1 MVGSTRSD
9 ECVCEVTLGVE
20 PQSIT
25 VRVPVA
31 VPANICPVEL
41 AHRLILHHNIPIYLH
56 NELSE
61 KLQAFLQNRTEE
73 YHRQQDQRA
82 LQGLREGRTSVS
94 DAAAAWAAKYSQ
106 VLTGLAILEALSKKQ
121 EAEGCENELLATMYH
136 SLVHSPTVVPLLG
149 LEHSFASTMSSLV
162 AQREHALREI
172 SERQTQEMSSTVSKV
187 GVHLTDD
194 DVNNLA
200 ARHLEDSQLLEVQ
213 WDSTISVLRENQKR
227 EFKTFVEE
235 SFAGREVTTPVTPK
249 DFIKGDTESVLVE
262 SSEPSQEESF
272 TIHLGA
278 QMKQM
283 HNLRL
288 LSADALQLCKYLT
301 LDLSDIP
308 PQRIQTSMS
317 LYSHNLNGLV
327 LLVDDRINTY
337 TGIKRDFGRV
347 CRKSTELHFPDLE
360 DQLEVVRNTVP
371 QVVQW
376 RRDHP
381 PPQYDCDED
390 APPPPPVPQHLKAG
404 DFYITRHSNLADVHV
419 MFHMVVDDT
428 LHTTDINSRHPVI
441 LGLRNVLKVA
451 CLGDITTLTIPLL
464 LTNSM
469 SEEMTMSW
477 CQKRAELVYKCIK
490 GFMMEMSSWGGAE
503 MKNMQFLV
511 PKGISEELFQH
522 LASMLPNIFRVSN
535 PLVVKSS

>member
-1 MVGSTRSD
+1 MVAATRNED
-9 ECVCEVTLGVE
+9 CICEVSIGTE
-20 PQSIT
+20 PRVLT
-25 VRVPVA
+25 VRVPVSIPTS
-31 VPANICPVEL
+31 VCPVEL
-41 AHRLILHHNIPIYLH
+41 AHRLIQHHNLPIYLH

-61 KLQAFLQNRTEE
+61 KLKIAIQDKTEE
-73 YHRQQDQRA
+73 HYRQQDKRVIQS
-82 LQGLREGRTSVS
+82 LQEGKINIKDV
-94 DAAAAWAAKYSQ
+94 AAAWANKYAQ
-106 VLTGLAILEALSKKQ
+106 VNKRQ
-121 EAEGCENELLATMYH
+121 EDEGCENEMLATMYH
-136 SLVHSPTVVPLLG
+136 SLVHSPAAANLIG
-149 LEHSFASTMSSLV
+149 LEHSFSNAMSSLV
-162 AQREHALREI
+162 SQREHALKEI
-172 SERQTQEMSSTVSKV
+172 SERQTREMSETVSAV
-187 GVHLTDD
+187 GVHFTDD

-200 ARHLEDSQLLEVQ
+200 ARHLEDSQLMEVQ
-213 WDSTISVLRENQKR
+213 WDSTISVLKEDQERD
-227 EFKTFVEE
+227 FKNFVME
-235 SFAGREVTTPVTPK
+235 SFAGREITTPVTPK
-249 DFIKGDTESVLVE
+249 DFILGSDTVMTEAT
-262 SSEPSQEESF
+262 EPTQEESF

-288 LSADALQLCKYLT
+288 LSADVLQLCKYQSH
-301 LDLSDIP
+301 DASAIP

-337 TGIKRDFGRV
+337 TGIKREFGRV
-347 CRKSTELHFPDLE
+347 CGRTTELHFPDLE
-360 DQLEVVRNTVP
+360 DQLEATRDLVP

-381 PPQYDCDED
+381 PPQYDCDEE
-390 APPPPPVPQHLKAG
+390 AAPPPPVPQHLKAG

-419 MFHMVVDDT
+419 VFHMIVDDS
-428 LHTTDINSRHPVI
+428 LRSGDINSRHPVI
-441 LGLRNVLKVA
+441 LGLRNVLKIA

-469 SEEMTMSW
+469 SEEMTMFW

-490 GFMMEMSSWGGAE
+490 GFMMEMASWGGAE

-511 PKGISEELFQH
+511 PKGISEDLFQH
-522 LASMLPNIFRVSN
+522 LAAMLPNIFRVSN

>member
-1 MVGSTRSD
+1 MKQSRCVKMVGATR
-9 ECVCEVTLGVE
+9 CEDCICEITLGGE
-20 PQSIT
+20 PQVIT
-25 VRVPVA
+25 VRVPITI
-31 VPANICPVEL
+31 PSSICHFEL
-41 AHRLILHHNIPIYLH
+41 AHRLVQHHNIPIYLH
-56 NELSE
+56 KELSE
-61 KLQAFLQNRTEE
+61 RLQVFIQDKTEE
-73 YHRQQDQRA
+73 HYRQQDQHA
-82 LQGLREGRTSVS
+82 IENLKNGVENIDDLAS
-94 DAAAAWAAKYSQ
+94 AWTNKYSQ
-106 VLTGLAILEALSKKQ
+106 FDI
-121 EAEGCENELLATMYH
+121 N
-136 SLVHSPTVVPLLG
+136 
-149 LEHSFASTMSSLV
+149 
-162 AQREHALREI
+162 
-172 SERQTQEMSSTVSKV
+172 RQTEEMSKTVSKV
-187 GVHLTDD
+187 GVNLTDD
-194 DVNNLA
+194 DVNDLA
-200 ARHLEDSQLLEVQ
+200 ARHLEDSQLIEVQ
-213 WDSTISVLRENQKR
+213 WDSTISVLKENQKR
-227 EFKTFVEE
+227 EFKNFVLE

-249 DFIKGDTESVLVE
+249 DFIMKGSDSVVVVE
-262 SSEPSQEESF
+262 ATGPMQEESF

-288 LSADALQLCKYLT
+288 LSEDVLQLCKYQSH
-301 LDLSDIP
+301 DASDIP

-347 CRKSTELHFPDLE
+347 CSRSTELHFPDLE
-360 DQLEVVRNTVP
+360 DQLESVRDTVP

-381 PPQYDCDED
+381 PPHYDCDED
-390 APPPPPVPQHLKAG
+390 ALPPPLVPQHLKAG

-419 MFHMVVDDT
+419 VFHMIVDDS
-428 LHTTDINSRHPVI
+428 LRSGDINSRHPVI

-464 LTNSM
+464 LTNTM

-490 GFMMEMSSWGGAE
+490 GFMMEMASWGGAE

-511 PKGISEELFQH
+511 PKGISEDLFQH
-522 LASMLPNIFRVSN
+522 LAAMLPNIFRVSN

>member
-1 MVGSTRSD
+1 MVVSVRSE
-9 ECVCEVTLGVE
+9 ECVCELTLDDCGGR
-20 PQSIT
+20 T
-25 VRVPVA
+25 VSVSVPVSI
-31 VPANICPVEL
+31 PSTICPVEL
-41 AHRLILHHNIPIYLH
+41 AHRLLHHHNIPVYLH
-56 NELSE
+56 QELSE
-61 KLQAFLQNRTEE
+61 KLRVYLRDRTEE
-73 YHRQQDQRA
+73 HHRKQDQRA
-82 LQGLREGRTSVS
+82 VDGLRDGKVSV
-94 DAAAAWAAKYSQ
+94 AEVAAAWATKYSQ
-106 VLTGLAILEALSKKQ
+106 VKKG
-121 EAEGCENELLATMYH
+121 ADEGCESEAVGSMYH
-136 SLVHSPTVVPLLG
+136 SLVHSPAAANLLG
-149 LEHSFASTMSSLV
+149 LEHTFAAAISSLV
-162 AQREHALREI
+162 AQREQALHDI
-172 SERQTQEMSSTVSKV
+172 HERQTQEMSQAVSQV
-187 GVHLTDD
+187 GSGLTDD
-194 DVNNLA
+194 DVNKLA
-200 ARHLEDSQLLEVQ
+200 ARHLEDAQLAEVQ
-213 WDSTISVLRENQKR
+213 WDSTITGLRESQKR
-227 EFKTFVEE
+227 EFHNFVTE
-235 SFAGREVTTPVTPK
+235 SFAGREVLTPVTPK
-249 DFIKGDTESVLVE
+249 DFVTASSDMVMVE
-262 SSEPSQEESF
+262 VTEPSQEESF

-288 LSADALQLCKYLT
+288 LSAHGLQLCKYQAHQA
-301 LDLSDIP
+301 SDIP

-337 TGIKRDFGRV
+337 TGIKREFGRV
-347 CRKSTELHFPDLE
+347 CSKSTELHFPDVE
-360 DQLEVVRNTVP
+360 DQLESVRNTVP

-381 PPQYDCDED
+381 PTQYDTDD
-390 APPPPPVPQHLKAG
+390 SAQPAPPVPQHLKAG
-404 DFYITRHSNLADVHV
+404 DFYMTRHSNLADVHV
-419 MFHMVVDDT
+419 VFHMIVDDS
-428 LHTTDINSRHPVI
+428 LRSGDINSRHPVI

-490 GFMMEMSSWGGAE
+490 GFMMEMTSWGGAE

-511 PKGISEELFQH
+511 PRGISEDLFQH

>member
-20 PQSIT
+20 PQNIT

-41 AHRLILHHNIPIYLH
+41 AHRLILHHNIPVYLH

-73 YHRQQDQRA
+73 YYCQQDQRA
-82 LQGLREGRTSVS
+82 LQGLREGRTSVN

-106 VLTGLAILEALSKKQ
+106 LSKKQ

-149 LEHSFASTMSSLV
+149 LEHSFASAMSSLV
-162 AQREHALREI
+162 AKREHALREI

-249 DFIKGDTESVLVE
+249 DFIKGDTEAVLVE

-301 LDLSDIP
+301 HDLSDIP

-428 LHTTDINSRHPVI
+428 LHTADINSRHPVI

-511 PKGISEELFQH
+511 PKGISEDLFQH

>member
-1 MVGSTRSD
+1 MMGAARSED
-9 ECVCEVTLGVE
+9 CLCEVTLGAE
-20 PQSIT
+20 PRVIT
-25 VRVPVA
+25 VRVPITI
-31 VPANICPVEL
+31 PSSICHVEL
-41 AHRLILHHNIPIYLH
+41 AHRLMQHHNIPIYLL

-61 KLQAFLQNRTEE
+61 KLQVFIQDKTEQ
-73 YHRQQDQRA
+73 YYCQQDQRA
-82 LQGLREGRTSVS
+82 IQNLRDGTINIDTVS
-94 DAAAAWAAKYSQ
+94 AAWTNKYSQ
-106 VLTGLAILEALSKKQ
+106 VSKRLED
-121 EAEGCENELLATMYH
+121 EGCENEMLASMYH
-136 SLVHSPTVVPLLG
+136 SLVHSPAVVNLLS
-149 LEHSFASTMSSLV
+149 LEHSYAGAMSSLV
-162 AQREHALREI
+162 AQREFALKEI
-172 SERQTQEMSSTVSKV
+172 SERQTKEMSNTVSKV
-187 GVHLTDD
+187 GVNLTDD
-194 DVNNLA
+194 DVNDLA
-200 ARHLEDSQLLEVQ
+200 TRHLEDSQLMEVQ

-227 EFKTFVEE
+227 EFKNFVME
-235 SFAGREVTTPVTPK
+235 SFAGREITTPVSPK
-249 DFIKGDTESVLVE
+249 DFIASGSDLVLVE
-262 SSEPSQEESF
+262 TTDPTQEESF

-288 LSADALQLCKYLT
+288 LSAHVLQLCKYQSH
-301 LDLSDIP
+301 DVSDIP

-347 CRKSTELHFPDLE
+347 CSRSTELHLPDLE
-360 DQLEVVRNTVP
+360 DQLECVRDIVP

-419 MFHMVVDDT
+419 VFHMIVDDS
-428 LHTTDINSRHPVI
+428 LRSGDINSRHPVI

-464 LTNSM
+464 LTNTM

-490 GFMMEMSSWGGAE
+490 GFMMEMTSWGGAE

-511 PKGISEELFQH
+511 PKGISEELFLH
-522 LASMLPNIFRVSN
+522 LAAMLPNIFRVSN

>member
-1 MVGSTRSD
+1 MMGATRS
-9 ECVCEVTLGVE
+9 EESMCEITLGVE
-20 PQSIT
+20 PRVIT
-25 VRVPVA
+25 VRVPITIPSSA
-31 VPANICPVEL
+31 CHDEL
-41 AHRLILHHNIPIYLH
+41 AHRLVYHHNIPIYLH

-61 KLQAFLQNRTEE
+61 KLQAFIQDKTEE
-73 YHRQQDQRA
+73 YYRQQDHRA
-82 LQGLREGRTSVS
+82 IQNLRDGTLNIDDV
-94 DAAAAWAAKYSQ
+94 ATAWANKYSQ
-106 VLTGLAILEALSKKQ
+106 VSKRQ
-121 EAEGCENELLATMYH
+121 EDKGCENEMLASMYH
-136 SLVHSPTVVPLLG
+136 SLVHSPAAVNLLS
-149 LEHSFASTMSSLV
+149 LEHSFAGAMSSLV
-162 AQREHALREI
+162 AQREYALKEI
-172 SERQTQEMSSTVSKV
+172 SERQTKEMSNTVSKV
-187 GVHLTDD
+187 GVNLTDD

-200 ARHLEDSQLLEVQ
+200 ACHLEDSQLMEVQ
-213 WDSTISVLRENQKR
+213 WDSTISVLRENQKW
-227 EFKTFVEE
+227 EFKNFVLE

-249 DFIKGDTESVLVE
+249 DFITGGSDSVVVE
-262 SSEPSQEESF
+262 TLEPTQEESF

-288 LSADALQLCKYLT
+288 LSAHVLQLCKYQSH
-301 LDLSDIP
+301 DASDIP

-337 TGIKRDFGRV
+337 TGIKRDFARV
-347 CRKSTELHFPDLE
+347 CSRSTELHFPDLE
-360 DQLEVVRNTVP
+360 DQLECVRDIVP

-381 PPQYDCDED
+381 PPQYDCEDD
-390 APPPPPVPQHLKAG
+390 APSVPPVPQHLKAG
-404 DFYITRHSNLADVHV
+404 DFYISRHSNLADVHV
-419 MFHMVVDDT
+419 VFHMIVDDT
-428 LHTTDINSRHPVI
+428 LRSGDINSRHPVI

-464 LTNSM
+464 LTLTM
-469 SEEMTMSW
+469 SEQEMTMSW

-490 GFMMEMSSWGGAE
+490 GFMMEMTSWGGAE

-522 LASMLPNIFRVSN
+522 LAAMLPNIFRVSN

>member
-1 MVGSTRSD
+1 MMGSTRSED
-9 ECVCEVTLGVE
+9 CMCEVTLGTHPRVMMVCV
-20 PQSIT
+20 PIT
-25 VRVPVA
+25 IPSG
-31 VPANICPVEL
+31 ISHVEL
-41 AHRLILHHNIPIYLH
+41 AHRLVLHHNLPIYLH
-56 NELSE
+56 TELSE
-61 KLQAFLQNRTEE
+61 KLQVFIQDKTEG
-73 YHRQQDQRA
+73 YYRQQDQRA
-82 LQGLREGRTSVS
+82 IQSLRDGKVNIDDVAS
-94 DAAAAWAAKYSQ
+94 AWTNKYSQ
-106 VLTGLAILEALSKKQ
+106 IQLSKRQ
-121 EAEGCENELLATMYH
+121 EDEGCENEMLATMYH
-136 SLVHSPTVVPLLG
+136 SLVHSPMVVNLLS
-149 LEHSFASTMSSLV
+149 LEHSFAGAMSSLV
-162 AQREHALREI
+162 SQREYAMKEI
-172 SERQTQEMSSTVSKV
+172 SERQTKEMSNTVSRV
-187 GVHLTDD
+187 GVNLTDD
-194 DVNNLA
+194 DVNDLA
-200 ARHLEDSQLLEVQ
+200 AHHLEDSQLMEVQ

-227 EFKTFVEE
+227 EFMNFVME

-249 DFIKGDTESVLVE
+249 DFIMMGSDSVVVE
-262 SSEPSQEESF
+262 TADPTQEESF

-288 LSADALQLCKYLT
+288 LSAHVLQLCKYQSHEA
-301 LDLSDIP
+301 SDIP

-337 TGIKRDFGRV
+337 SGIKRDFGRV
-347 CRKSTELHFPDLE
+347 CSRSTELHFPDLE
-360 DQLEVVRNTVP
+360 DQLESVRDTVP

-390 APPPPPVPQHLKAG
+390 APPPPPVPQYLKAG

-419 MFHMVVDDT
+419 VFHMIVDDS
-428 LHTTDINSRHPVI
+428 LHSGDINSRHPVI

-464 LTNSM
+464 LTNTM

-477 CQKRAELVYKCIK
+477 CQKRAELVYKCVK
-490 GFMMEMSSWGGAE
+490 GFMMEMASWGGAE

-511 PKGISEELFQH
+511 PKGISEDLFQH
-522 LASMLPNIFRVSN
+522 LAAMLPNIFRVSN